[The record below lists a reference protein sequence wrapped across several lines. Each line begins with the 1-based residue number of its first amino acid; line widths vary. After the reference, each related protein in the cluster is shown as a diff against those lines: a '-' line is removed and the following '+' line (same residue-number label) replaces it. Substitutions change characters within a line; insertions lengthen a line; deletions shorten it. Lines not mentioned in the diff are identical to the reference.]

1 MKFVFLGTPEFAAIV
16 LKKLMDE
23 GLIPEAVVCNP
34 DRPTGR
40 KKIKTSPLV
49 KVMAEWRNVKVLQPE
64 DPLEIVPALSEIKPD
79 ILVVAAYAKI
89 LPEEIIRMPM
99 LWSIGVHPSLLPK
112 YRGASPIQ
120 SAILNGDK
128 ETGTTLYLLDDKM
141 DHGPI
146 IAQRKLEDYKQGE
159 MDYTKTMRKLAELS
173 GELAVEALPKYFNG
187 EIKPKA
193 QDEINAT
200 YTKKISINDAFVEEK
215 DLEQAISGKNAASAA
230 EIHRKILAMTPE
242 PGVWTLRDG
251 KRVKLLETELEDEK
265 LVLKV
270 IQTEGQKPVKV
281 RQ

>member
-16 LKKLMDE
+16 LDKLMN
-23 GLIPEAVVCNP
+23 GGFIPEAVVCNP
-34 DRPTGR
+34 DRPSGR

-64 DPLEIVPALSEIKPD
+64 DPLEIVPVLSEIKPD

-89 LPEEIIRMPM
+89 LPEKIIRMPIFG
-99 LWSIGVHPSLLPK
+99 SIGVHPSLLPK

-141 DHGPI
+141 DHGPV
-146 IAQRKLEDYKQGE
+146 IAQRKLEDYKPGE
-159 MDYTKTMRKLAELS
+159 MDYAKTMKKLAELS

-200 YTKKISINDAFVEEK
+200 YTKKISTNDAFVEEK
-215 DLEQAISGKNAASAA
+215 DLEQAVSGKAAAFA
-230 EIHRKILAMTPE
+230 GDIHRKILAMTPE
-242 PGVWTLRDG
+242 PGVWTLKGG
-251 KRVKLLETELEDEK
+251 KRVKLLESEVEGGK